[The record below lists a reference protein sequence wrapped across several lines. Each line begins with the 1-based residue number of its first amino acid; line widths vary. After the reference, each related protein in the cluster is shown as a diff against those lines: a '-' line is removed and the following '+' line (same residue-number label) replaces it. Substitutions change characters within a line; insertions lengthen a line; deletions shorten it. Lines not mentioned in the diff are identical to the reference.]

1 MPVNGNLYV
10 NGTISWNRFA
20 LYDSCGGSEIQ
31 CGDSNQLFTGLSAG
45 TNYKL
50 RVFRSRSR
58 ADDGYLSFTIQAYE
72 EVANDDCA
80 NAENI
85 VVTTSESTVNFNI
98 GGATI
103 NNEEGCTGTTSD
115 FVDIWY
121 DFTMPVNGNLYVN
134 GTISWNRFALYD
146 SCSGTEIQCGDS
158 NQLFTGLSAGTNYKL
173 RLFRYSSRADDGY
186 LSFTIQAYEEVANDD
201 CANAENI
208 VVTTDQSTIHFN
220 IGGATINNE
229 EGCTGTNSDFVDIW
243 YDFTMPVN
251 GNLYVNG
258 TISWN
263 HFALYDSCSGTEI
276 QCGDSNQLFTELSAG
291 TNYKLRLFRY
301 SSRAD
306 DGYLSFTIQ
315 AYEEVANDDCANAE
329 NIVVTTD
336 QSTIHFNIGGATIN
350 NEEGCTGTN
359 SDFVD
364 IWYDFTMPVN
374 GNLYVNGTI
383 SWNHFAL
390 YDSCSGT
397 EIQCG
402 DSNQLFTELSAGT
415 NYKLRLFR
423 YSSRADDGYLSFTI
437 QAYEEA
443 PNDDCANAENIVVTT
458 DQSTIHFNIGGA
470 TINNEAGCSGTT
482 SEYADIWYDFTMPV
496 NGNLYVNGTISWNRF
511 ALYDSC
517 GGSEIQ
523 CGDSNQIFTGLSAGT
538 NYKLRVF
545 RSRSRADD
553 GYLSF
558 TIQAYEEVANDD
570 CANAEN
576 IVVTTSEST
585 VNFNIGGATINNEEG
600 CTGTTSNFVDIWY
613 DFTMPVNG
621 NLYVNGTISWN
632 HFALYDSCSGTEIQ
646 CGDSNQ
652 LFTELSAGTN
662 YKLRLFRYSSRADD
676 GYLSFTIQAYEEAPN
691 DDCANAEN
699 IVVTTDQSTIHF
711 NIGGATIN
719 NEAGCSG
726 TTSE

>member
-1 MPVNGNLYV
+1 MKKNYLFLIIILFSQFSFSQATNDDCANSQNIIISTAQTTTNFVIVDAAINNEEGCTGTTSDFIDIWYDLTMPVNGNLYVNGTISWNRFALYDSCGSAEIQCGDSNQLFTGLSAGTNYKLRVFRYSSRANDGYLSFTTQAFEEVTNDDCATAENIAVTTSESTVNFNIGGATINNEEGCSGSTTSEYADIWYDFTMPVNGNLYV

-50 RVFRSRSR
+50 RVFRSRSG
-58 ADDGYLSFTIQAYE
+58 ADNGYLSFTIQAYE
-72 EVANDDCA
+72 EAPNDDCA

-85 VVTTSESTVNFNI
+85 VVTTDQSTIHFNI

-103 NNEEGCTGTTSD
+103 DSKTGGKGTTSEYA
-115 FVDIWY
+115 DIWY

-146 SCSGTEIQCGDS
+146 SCGGSEIQCGDS

-186 LSFTIQAYEEVANDD
+186 LSFTIQAYEEAPNDD

-220 IGGATINNE
+220 IGGA
-229 EGCTGTNSDFVDIW
+229 S
-243 YDFTMPVN
+243 
-251 GNLYVNG
+251 
-258 TISWN
+258 
-263 HFALYDSCSGTEI
+263 
-276 QCGDSNQLFTELSAG
+276 
-291 TNYKLRLFRY
+291 
-301 SSRAD
+301 
-306 DGYLSFTIQ
+306 
-315 AYEEVANDDCANAE
+315 
-329 NIVVTTD
+329 
-336 QSTIHFNIGGATIN
+336 IN

-443 PNDDCANAENIVVTT
+443 PKDRKSVV
-458 DQSTIHFNIGGA
+458 
-470 TINNEAGCSGTT
+470 
-482 SEYADIWYDFTMPV
+482 
-496 NGNLYVNGTISWNRF
+496 
-511 ALYDSC
+511 
-517 GGSEIQ
+517 
-523 CGDSNQIFTGLSAGT
+523 
-538 NYKLRVF
+538 
-545 RSRSRADD
+545 
-553 GYLSF
+553 
-558 TIQAYEEVANDD
+558 
-570 CANAEN
+570 
-576 IVVTTSEST
+576 
-585 VNFNIGGATINNEEG
+585 
-600 CTGTTSNFVDIWY
+600 
-613 DFTMPVNG
+613 
-621 NLYVNGTISWN
+621 
-632 HFALYDSCSGTEIQ
+632 
-646 CGDSNQ
+646 
-652 LFTELSAGTN
+652 
-662 YKLRLFRYSSRADD
+662 
-676 GYLSFTIQAYEEAPN
+676 
-691 DDCANAEN
+691 
-699 IVVTTDQSTIHF
+699 
-711 NIGGATIN
+711 
-719 NEAGCSG
+719 
-726 TTSE
+726 